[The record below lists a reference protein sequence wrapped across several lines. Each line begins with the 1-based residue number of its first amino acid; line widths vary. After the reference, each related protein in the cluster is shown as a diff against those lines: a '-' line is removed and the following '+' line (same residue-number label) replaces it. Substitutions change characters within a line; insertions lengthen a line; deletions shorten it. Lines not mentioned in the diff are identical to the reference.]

1 MSSGEILVPI
11 FFFLT
16 VFGLFFIYIRAR
28 NKERL
33 TLIEK
38 GADASIFMTSGGNKN
53 QTHSLLKIGLFFIG
67 IAVGLIAGFFVQ
79 SMGMVCAVAYISMI
93 FLFGGLG
100 LLVYYPISKR
110 MG

>member
-1 MSSGEILVPI
+1 MNNGEVLIPI

-16 VFGLFFIYIRAR
+16 IFGLFFIYIRAR

-38 GADASIFMTSGGNKN
+38 GADASIFGSEKN
-53 QTHSLLKIGLFFIG
+53 GKSHSLLKIGLFFIG

-79 SMGMVCAVAYISMI
+79 SMGMVGAVAYISMI

-100 LLVYYPISKR
+100 LLVYYPVSKR